1 MFINAQGNDAQGN
14 FGTGM
19 TRHLL
24 RAAFGIG
31 LIGLASGAAAQDD
44 GVWVQVEAQP
54 TLGDAQDRVRAWAG
68 EFDDVA
74 GYYLESGWYGIV
86 LGPYAEDDARRLL
99 NRLLATGAIPDDSFL
114 AFGDNFEQQFWPIGS
129 GAALDVRPLPDADA
143 DGTAASVEAGAG
155 AVPEAVTEAIPE
167 PEPEPEPEP
176 DETVAEAR
184 ESESA
189 LSGAEKELLQTALE
203 WAGFYDG
210 AIDGLYGA
218 GTRAA
223 MEAWQEANGH
233 DATGV
238 LTTRQRAA
246 LIGAYNAVLE
256 GLDLQLVRDEATG
269 IEMQIPTGVV
279 SFATYEPPFARFD
292 ATGAVDG
299 AQVLLISQSGDQN
312 RLFGLYE
319 ILQTLTIIPENGPR
333 ERTDDGFTIEGSDG
347 RIVSYTSV
355 SLDGDAI
362 KGFTL
367 VWPAGDEER
376 RTRLLEMMR
385 VSFTSLP
392 GTLDPGIARPTE
404 DQAVDLIS
412 GLEVRQPKLSR
423 TGFFIDDQGT
433 VLTTVE
439 AVAAC
444 EYVTLDSV
452 HRASVALLDE
462 RLGLAVLRPDTAL
475 SPIGVAAFQSGVPR
489 LQAEVAVSGYPYGGV
504 LARPALTF
512 GRLADI
518 RGLNG
523 EDEVKRLDLVAQEG
537 DAGGPVF
544 DNTGAVL
551 GMLLPPDTSGAQ
563 VLPPEVRFAVDADAI
578 MASLASAGIG
588 VTTVDTMA
596 FMPPETL
603 TREAAE
609 VTVLVSCW

>member
-1 MFINAQGNDAQGN
+1 MIINAQII
-14 FGTGM
+14 FGMGM
-19 TRHLL
+19 ARLI
-24 RAAFGIG
+24 FGALVGAG
-31 LIGLASGAAAQDD
+31 LIGGAAFAQETR
-44 GVWVQVEAQP
+44 VWVQVEAQP
-54 TLGDAQDRVRAWAG
+54 TLGEAQERVRAYAG
-68 EFDDVA
+68 EFEDVA

-86 LGPYAEDDARRLL
+86 LGPYSEADARALL
-99 NRLLATGAIPDDSFL
+99 NRLLAQGEIPDDSFL
-114 AFGDNFEQQFWPIGS
+114 AFGNSFEQQFWPIGT
-129 GAALDVRPLPDADA
+129 GAALDVQPLPESDGTEGSAAGDATEA
-143 DGTAASVEAGAG
+143 TAASAEVEVVA
-155 AVPEAVTEAIPE
+155 E
-167 PEPEPEPEP
+167 PEPVPEPEP
-176 DETVAEAR
+176 DETVSEAR
-184 ESESA
+184 ESEAA
-189 LSGAEKELLQTALE
+189 LSGAEKELLQTALA

-218 GTRAA
+218 GTRAS
-223 MEAWQEANGH
+223 MEAWQAANGY

-256 GLDLQLVRDEATG
+256 GLDLQIVRDDATG

-279 SFATYEPPFARFD
+279 SFAAYEPPFARYD
-292 ATGAVDG
+292 ATGEVSG
-299 AQVLLISQSGDQN
+299 AQVLLISQPGDQN

-319 ILQTLTIIPENGPR
+319 ILQTLTIVPENGPR
-333 ERTDDGFTIEGSDG
+333 ERTDDAFTIEGSDG
-347 RIVSYTSV
+347 RIVSYTEV
-355 SLDGDAI
+355 TLADNEI

-376 RTRLLEMMR
+376 RTRLLETMR
-385 VSFTSLP
+385 ASFTRLP
-392 GTLDPGIARPTE
+392 GTLDPSLARPTE

-423 TGFFIDDQGT
+423 SGFFIDDQGT

-439 AVAAC
+439 AVEAC

-452 HRASVALLDE
+452 HRAQVALIDE
-462 RLGLAVLRPDTAL
+462 RLGMAVLRPETAL
-475 SPIGVAAFQSGVPR
+475 SPLGVAVFQSGVPR

-504 LARPALTF
+504 LSRPALTF

-518 RGLNG
+518 RGLHG

-551 GMLLPPDTSGAQ
+551 GMLLPPDLDGGQ
-563 VLPPEVRFAVDADAI
+563 LLPPEVRLIVDAEAI
-578 MASLASAGIG
+578 IASLGGAGITVG
-588 VTTVDTMA
+588 TTDSMA

-603 TREAAE
+603 TREASGM
-609 VTVLVSCW
+609 TVLVSCW

>member
-1 MFINAQGNDAQGN
+1 MIINAQII

-19 TRHLL
+19 ARLI
-24 RAAFGIG
+24 FGALIGAG
-31 LIGLASGAAAQDD
+31 LIGGMAAAQESR
-44 GVWVQVEAQP
+44 VWVQVEAQP
-54 TLGDAQDRVRAWAG
+54 TLGEAQDRVRAYAG
-68 EFDDVA
+68 EFEDVA

-86 LGPYAEDDARRLL
+86 LGPYSEDDARRLL

-114 AFGDNFEQQFWPIGS
+114 AFGNSFEQQFWPIGT
-129 GAALDVRPLPDADA
+129 GAALDVQPLPES
-143 DGTAASVEAGAG
+143 DGTEGGAAGDATGAEAASAE
-155 AVPEAVTEAIPE
+155 TEVVVA
-167 PEPEPEPEP
+167 PEPEPEP

-184 ESESA
+184 DSEAA
-189 LSGAEKELLQTALE
+189 LSGAEKELLQTALA

-218 GTRAA
+218 GTRAS
-223 MEAWQEANGH
+223 MEAWQAANGY

-256 GLDLQLVRDEATG
+256 GLDLQLVRDDATG

-279 SFATYEPPFARFD
+279 SFAAYEPPFARYD
-292 ATGAVDG
+292 ASGAVPA
-299 AQVLLISQSGDQN
+299 AQVLLISQPGDQN

-347 RIVSYTSV
+347 RIVSYTEV
-355 SLDGDAI
+355 SLAENEI

-376 RTRLLEMMR
+376 RTRLLETMR
-385 VSFTSLP
+385 ASFTRLP
-392 GTLDPGIARPTE
+392 GTLDPALARPTE

-423 TGFFIDDQGT
+423 SGFFIDDQGT

-439 AVAAC
+439 AVEAC

-452 HRASVALLDE
+452 HRAQVALIDE
-462 RLGLAVLRPDTAL
+462 RLGVAVLRPETAL
-475 SPIGVAAFQSGVPR
+475 SPIGVAVFQSGVPR

-523 EDEVKRLDLVAQEG
+523 EDEVKRLDLIAQEG

-551 GMLLPPDTSGAQ
+551 GMLLPPDEGGTQ
-563 VLPPEVRFAVDADAI
+563 VLPPEVRFAVDAEAI
-578 MASLASAGIG
+578 MASLAGAGITVG
-588 VTTVDTMA
+588 TTDSMA

-603 TREAAE
+603 TREAAGI
-609 VTVLVSCW
+609 TVLVSCW